1 MIEGVVLTFTDIS
14 KRVQAEMA
22 VEHER
27 QLAEGIVNTVREPL
41 LVLGASLRVVSASR
55 SFFRA
60 FQVSEQETVGR
71 AIYELGNGQWDI
83 PALRELLDKVL
94 RHGQLFED
102 YVVEHN
108 FPAIGRRKMLLNA
121 RRVRA
126 KVEQEPMIL
135 LAIEEVA

>member
-1 MIEGVVLTFTDIS
+1 M
-14 KRVQAEMA
+14 
-22 VEHER
+22 
-27 QLAEGIVNTVREPL
+27 
-41 LVLGASLRVVSASR
+41 RVVSASR